1 MAICDGTQDRAQNET
16 YAFPMLRM
24 KNVTEQMYSLC
35 ILLYYR
41 QRKTVPAVIL
51 LALPWKYMN
60 WFLQLFLHLL
70 FPPGTKLHLRSFLL
84 FYSIRKSG
92 VATHNFTSGRLSI
105 KVYVHSVHCFS
116 LKNLNE
122 NIKDAQCSNAI
133 ARGDLIHQM
142 ADYVFSETKTET
154 KWNPVFRFLKGGG
167 AYVSTK

>member
-1 MAICDGTQDRAQNET
+1 MWWNTGPSSEWNLCFPHVENEKCHRT
-16 YAFPMLRM
+16 
-24 KNVTEQMYSLC
+24 NVLSLHPP
-35 ILLYYR
+35 LLSSKENCPGSNTTCTSLEIYEL
-41 QRKTVPAVIL
+41 VPST
-51 LALPWKYMN
+51 
-60 WFLQLFLHLL
+60 FLHLL

-105 KVYVHSVHCFS
+105 KLYVHSVHCFS